1 MDKWKK
7 SEERGRVEDCK
18 SGSVATN
25 KRDDFSLMFVHGE
38 KDLPNNIW
46 RLSCQTKSHCLLI
59 FLQYE
64 NLRENNSLIIY
75 GLTIIPINKQ
85 TKK

>member
-7 SEERGRVEDCK
+7 SEEGGRVEDCK

-25 KRDDFSLMFVHGE
+25 KRDAFSLMFVHGE

-46 RLSCQTKSHCLLI
+46 RLSC
-59 FLQYE
+59 
-64 NLRENNSLIIY
+64 
-75 GLTIIPINKQ
+75 
-85 TKK
+85 